1 MIEISGKM
9 IVKENDSLTILA
21 TKETDNLDKNS
32 EVEVSWENNNDIV
45 EEIEGWVL
53 IYIVILV
60 LFAMKCYRKWEAKV
74 IVLLIFFFNTEIGMD
89 LQ

>member
-45 EEIEGWVL
+45 EEIEG
-53 IYIVILV
+53 
-60 LFAMKCYRKWEAKV
+60 
-74 IVLLIFFFNTEIGMD
+74 
-89 LQ
+89 

>member
-9 IVKENDSLTILA
+9 IVKENNSLTILP

-32 EVEVSWENNNDIV
+32 EVEVRENNDIV

-60 LFAMKCYRKWEAKV
+60 LFAMKYYRKWEAKV

>member
-9 IVKENDSLTILA
+9 IVKENDSLTILP

-32 EVEVSWENNNDIV
+32 EVEVRENNNDIV

>member
-1 MIEISGKM
+1 M
-9 IVKENDSLTILA
+9 IVKENDSLTILPS
-21 TKETDNLDKNS
+21 KETDNLDKNS
-32 EVEVSWENNNDIV
+32 EVEVRENNNDIV

>member
-1 MIEISGKM
+1 MIEISRKM
-9 IVKENDSLTILA
+9 IVKENDSLTILP
-21 TKETDNLDKNS
+21 TKETDNLNKNS
-32 EVEVSWENNNDIV
+32 EVEVRENNDIV

-60 LFAMKCYRKWEAKV
+60 LFAMKYYRKWEAKV